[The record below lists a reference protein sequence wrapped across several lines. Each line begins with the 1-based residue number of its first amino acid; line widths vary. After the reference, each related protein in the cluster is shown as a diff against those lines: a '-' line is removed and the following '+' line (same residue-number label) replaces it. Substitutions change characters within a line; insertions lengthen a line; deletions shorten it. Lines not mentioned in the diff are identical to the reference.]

1 MQAKCRWFYKL
12 STRHNKLIINTLNTL
27 SAECRQNGYN
37 YFLGVSTKR
46 AYTICTTDITCTQLL
61 QKTDRDTSPIAPPCH
76 ETNHTKKHHINHSTP
91 YIDEALQTSLQ
102 KHQTLRCAFGLG
114 LRANTCSSHTKSA
127 RCNCPAQSHWWRR
140 HSRPLCHHCRRAHQQ
155 QRQGGLCHYTPRW
168 QTLHQGQQHFGGD
181 NGY

>member
-1 MQAKCRWFYKL
+1 MQ
-12 STRHNKLIINTLNTL
+12 
-27 SAECRQNGYN
+27 SAD
-37 YFLGVSTKR
+37 KM
-46 AYTICTTDITCTQLL
+46 DITTFRGKHKACIHHLHNRHYLHPVTT
-61 QKTDRDTSPIAPPCH
+61 KTDRDTSPIAPPCH
-76 ETNHTKKHHINHSTP
+76 ETNHTKKYHINHSTP

-127 RCNCPAQSHWWRR
+127 RCNCPAQPHWWRR
-140 HSRPLCHHCRRAHQQ
+140 HSRPLCHHCRREHQQ
-155 QRQGGLCHYTPRW
+155 QRQGGLCHYKPRW